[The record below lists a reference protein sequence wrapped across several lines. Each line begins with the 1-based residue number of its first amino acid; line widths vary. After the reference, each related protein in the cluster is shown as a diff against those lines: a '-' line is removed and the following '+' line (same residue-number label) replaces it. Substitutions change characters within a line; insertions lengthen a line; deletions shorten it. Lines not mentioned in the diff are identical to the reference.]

1 LDANGVY
8 QVANTIGG
16 KPHWVLNDSFG
27 HASYHLYSVDEPFE
41 AWVIGITVDS
51 NSAKIESYEDEPPW
65 GPHVWRENCG
75 GASGMTDQLLTFTPS
90 FSDHD
95 CHEAIQLMSAEL
107 TDFCFD
113 PSDLL
118 ADFEARLAAEEGPT
132 SCEYDCA
139 HLWCVLILFCP
150 LFLSMWHCKSVS

>member
-1 LDANGVY
+1 
-8 QVANTIGG
+8 
-16 KPHWVLNDSFG
+16 
-27 HASYHLYSVDEPFE
+27 
-41 AWVIGITVDS
+41 
-51 NSAKIESYEDEPPW
+51 
-65 GPHVWRENCG
+65 
-75 GASGMTDQLLTFTPS
+75 
-90 FSDHD
+90 
-95 CHEAIQLMSAEL
+95 MSAEL

-118 ADFEARLAAEEGPT
+118 ADFEATLAAEEGPT